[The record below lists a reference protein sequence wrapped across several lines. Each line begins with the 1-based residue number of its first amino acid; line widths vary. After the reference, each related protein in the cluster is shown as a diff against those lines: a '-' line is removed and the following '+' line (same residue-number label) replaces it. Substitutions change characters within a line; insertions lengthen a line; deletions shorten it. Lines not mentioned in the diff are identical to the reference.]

1 VLYQISFVKD
11 TPGYESNYNAG
22 TFFLFKVGHVIDL
35 FATDEKRGAFKV
47 SIRAGFNL
55 MKLGM
60 FNNKI

>member
-1 VLYQISFVKD
+1 MLYQISFVKD

-47 SIRAGFNL
+47 SIL
-55 MKLGM
+55 
-60 FNNKI
+60 